1 MHKKDDYILQNIA
14 NHLIINCSFS
24 KNIGLLYGTMGII
37 IFFYHYARYSKNR
50 VYEEFAETLLNDFAE
65 QIHSHLPIDFENGY
79 LGIGWGIKYLGHQK
93 FINEE
98 NMNSILEDIDK
109 KIMERDLRRC
119 VDTSLNQGLEGI
131 FHYILFRLYNSK
143 TTTFDLTYLSELFSS
158 ANKLKEYCT
167 NSDSLFLINQYI
179 QWFQNRE
186 LEYECTILFRKLYTK
201 GHYKYSNINEWE
213 LGIANGYAGLGL
225 NIMKI

>member
-98 NMNSILEDIDK
+98 NINSILEDIDK
-109 KIMERDLRRC
+109 KIIRRTAYG
-119 VDTSLNQGLEGI
+119 V
-131 FHYILFRLYNSK
+131 
-143 TTTFDLTYLSELFSS
+143 
-158 ANKLKEYCT
+158 
-167 NSDSLFLINQYI
+167 
-179 QWFQNRE
+179 
-186 LEYECTILFRKLYTK
+186 
-201 GHYKYSNINEWE
+201 
-213 LGIANGYAGLGL
+213 
-225 NIMKI
+225 

>member
-79 LGIGWGIKYLGHQK
+79 LGIGWGIKYLGH
-93 FINEE
+93 
-98 NMNSILEDIDK
+98 
-109 KIMERDLRRC
+109 
-119 VDTSLNQGLEGI
+119 
-131 FHYILFRLYNSK
+131 
-143 TTTFDLTYLSELFSS
+143 
-158 ANKLKEYCT
+158 
-167 NSDSLFLINQYI
+167 
-179 QWFQNRE
+179 
-186 LEYECTILFRKLYTK
+186 
-201 GHYKYSNINEWE
+201 
-213 LGIANGYAGLGL
+213 
-225 NIMKI
+225 

>member
-79 LGIGWGIKYLGHQK
+79 LGIGWGIKYLASVLK
-93 FINEE
+93 FYSAKLRFYFHICKRF
-98 NMNSILEDIDK
+98 LGFLKVK
-109 KIMERDLRRC
+109 K
-119 VDTSLNQGLEGI
+119 
-131 FHYILFRLYNSK
+131 
-143 TTTFDLTYLSELFSS
+143 
-158 ANKLKEYCT
+158 
-167 NSDSLFLINQYI
+167 
-179 QWFQNRE
+179 
-186 LEYECTILFRKLYTK
+186 
-201 GHYKYSNINEWE
+201 
-213 LGIANGYAGLGL
+213 
-225 NIMKI
+225 

>member
-24 KNIGLLYGTMGII
+24 KNIGLLNGTMGII

-98 NMNSILEDIDK
+98 NINSILEDIDK

-131 FHYILFRLYNSK
+131 H
-143 TTTFDLTYLSELFSS
+143 
-158 ANKLKEYCT
+158 
-167 NSDSLFLINQYI
+167 
-179 QWFQNRE
+179 
-186 LEYECTILFRKLYTK
+186 
-201 GHYKYSNINEWE
+201 
-213 LGIANGYAGLGL
+213 
-225 NIMKI
+225 